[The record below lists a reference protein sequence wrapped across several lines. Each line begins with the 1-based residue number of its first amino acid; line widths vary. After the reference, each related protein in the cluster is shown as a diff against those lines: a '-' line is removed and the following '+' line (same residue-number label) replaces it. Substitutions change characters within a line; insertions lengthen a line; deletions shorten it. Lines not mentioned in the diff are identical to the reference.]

1 MPPATSATSER
12 QVDLTILHPMDPW
25 RQGMGGFD
33 TCIDGILRYA
43 PPSWSIEVIGLSAN
57 PEERPVGKWTELSF
71 ADRSIRFFPALA
83 DRDPTMV
90 RSIPLALRFAL
101 ACRQL
106 GTVPHGKVIQ
116 IHRFESGFGIRPNS
130 HQKAV
135 YFFHNHPEEVDSQY
149 SDVRWRRFRRLFQA
163 LMARRMRGAAAAV
176 AVDPRTPAWVAGRF
190 PWLDG
195 RAALLPGWADPRLFS
210 SGTPAERRS
219 ARQSLRSRLGLERE
233 AKLVAFV
240 GRIERQKDPLM
251 MIEAFAELARLE
263 AGVALVVLGD
273 GRLREEMRRKAE
285 SLGQGR
291 RVHFLAPTDRE
302 SVAEL
307 YRASDVLA
315 CTSGFEAGPRVV
327 FEALASGTPVVSF
340 DVGQVAEVLG
350 PGAPEEI
357 GGLVKAR
364 DPRLFAWTLAS
375 VLSLP
380 ASAARAARCAAAV
393 RAFTPRGALAELF
406 EMYGRW
412 IDDDDRGAD
421 DSQPRKL

>member
-43 PPSWSIEVIGLSAN
+43 PPSWSIEVIGLTAE
-57 PEERPVGKWTELSF
+57 PEKRPVGKWTELRF
-71 ADRSIRFFPALA
+71 ADRSIRFFPALS

-90 RSIPLALRFAL
+90 RRVPLALRFVL
-101 ACRQL
+101 ACRHR
-106 GTVPHGKVIQ
+106 GAVAHGKVIQ
-116 IHRFESGFGIRPNS
+116 IHRFESGFGIRPHS

-135 YFFHNHPEEVDSQY
+135 YFLHNHPEEVDSRY
-149 SDVRWRRFRRLFQA
+149 SDIRWRRFRRLFQA
-163 LMARRMRGAAAAV
+163 LMASRMRRAAAAV

-195 RAALLPGWADPRLFS
+195 RAVLLHGWADPRLFS
-210 SGTPAERRS
+210 PGTMAERRS
-219 ARQSLRSRLGLERE
+219 ARQSLLSRLGLERE

-273 GRLREEMRRKAE
+273 GRLREAMRRKAE

-291 RVHFLAPTDRE
+291 RVLFLAPTDRE

-340 DVGQVAEVLG
+340 DVGQVSEVLG

-380 ASAARAARCAAAV
+380 ASAGRAARCAAAV
-393 RAFTPRGALAELF
+393 RAFTPRRALAGLF
-406 EMYGRW
+406 EMYARW
-412 IDDDDRGAD
+412 MDEDDCRPD
-421 DSQPRKL
+421 DSSPRKL